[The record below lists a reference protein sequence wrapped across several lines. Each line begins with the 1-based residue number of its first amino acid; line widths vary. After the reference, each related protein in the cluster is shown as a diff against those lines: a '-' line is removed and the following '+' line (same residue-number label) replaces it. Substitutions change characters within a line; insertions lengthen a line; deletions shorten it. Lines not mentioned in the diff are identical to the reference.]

1 MIIKEN
7 IHQAKTHF
15 SKLIEHALNGDEVI
29 VAKAGKELVK
39 IVPIEDP
46 IERVPGSAIGKVT
59 MSDDFDAPLN
69 EEDVPGFGL

>member
-29 VAKAGKELVK
+29 VAKAGKALVK
-39 IVPIEDP
+39 IVPIEEP
-46 IERVPGSAIGKVT
+46 EERVPGGAMGQVR
-59 MSDDFDAPLN
+59 MDNDFNDPLDPN
-69 EEDVPGFGL
+69 EVPGFGL